1 MTLPRMDET
10 QPFLY
15 SQGNFGPCELAGLF
29 ELSTVL
35 VSVVWQ
41 KSNTYQEDKEGECRK
56 EERRKKYNSTKKKL
70 AGMRE
75 K

>member
-1 MTLPRMDET
+1 MMTLPRMDKT
-10 QPFLY
+10 QLFWY
-15 SQGNFGPCELAGLF
+15 SQGIFGPCELAGLF
-29 ELSTVL
+29 ELSTCVCRL
-35 VSVVWQ
+35 AEKATHTRKIQ
-41 KSNTYQEDKEGECRK
+41 NGECRK